1 MMNKEF
7 LSKKNIEVG
16 TRILGL
22 ICLFFVINKQ
32 IFKSN
37 SNPSTQD
44 IQFLISIW
52 GIIFLSISLNFK
64 VKVTEENP
72 NFYQRNTPLIF
83 GLSIAFFLSLFFVCN
98 NI

>member
-7 LSKKNIEVG
+7 LSKRNIEVW

-22 ICLFFVINKQ
+22 ICLFLVINKQ
-32 IFKSN
+32 FFKSYGV
-37 SNPSTQD
+37 SSSQD

-52 GIIFLSISLNFK
+52 GIILLSISLNLK
-64 VKVTEENP
+64 VKVAEENP

-83 GLSIAFFLSLFFVCN
+83 GLSIAFFLSLFFICN